1 MANSKGNETRYDS
14 PVTQIELARASG
26 SPGLFLKYKKY
37 CVKCKR
43 DKPSLGGSP
52 FRGAT
57 SGLQRCADCLVA

>member
-1 MANSKGNETRYDS
+1 MANGKGNETRYDG
-14 PVTQIELARASG
+14 PAVQIERARASG

-37 CVKCKR
+37 CVKCKQ

-52 FRGAT
+52 VRGVT